1 MKGTLVTGRPS
12 LQVIAPAGHFHV
24 NGAHLPRVL
33 PESGVGHY
41 LRDLVYG
48 ALDGGVTTLAIVA
61 GASGADLGARVAIIL
76 GLANLVGDGV
86 SMAAGNYL
94 GMRSEIQQQGKDP
107 DVAKPLRHG
116 LATFAAFAV
125 VGSVPL
131 LSYLVPVGQPLWA
144 AGVLTGATLF
154 VVGSLRARFVP
165 GQRAWKLGL
174 EMVAIAAVAA
184 LAALG
189 VGVAAGRLM

>member
-1 MKGTLVTGRPS
+1 MLPS
-12 LQVIAPAGHFHV
+12 
-24 NGAHLPRVL
+24 
-33 PESGVGHY
+33 SGVGHY

-107 DVAKPLRHG
+107 REEKPLRHG
-116 LATFAAFAV
+116 LATLAAFAA
-125 VGSVPL
+125 VGAVPL
-131 LSYLVPVGQPLWA
+131 LSYLVPFGQPLWT

-154 VVGSLRARFVP
+154 VVGSLRGRFLQ
-165 GQRAWKLGL
+165 GKRAWVLGL
-174 EMVAIAAVAA
+174 EMVAIAALAA
-184 LAALG
+184 VAALG
-189 VGVAAGRLM
+189 VGAAAGHLL